1 MIRARGAVG
10 SAPPWHGGG
19 QEFKSPRVHSIILKN
34 RFQKR
39 FFILMGW
46 RLLDEIRTHFKKIR
60 LRIFNSNPTFPL
72 A

>member
-1 MIRARGAVG
+1 
-10 SAPPWHGGG
+10 
-19 QEFKSPRVHSIILKN
+19 
-34 RFQKR
+34 
-39 FFILMGW
+39 MGW